1 MEDLWKWALVV
12 VIYVFLRVSYS
23 VAFCR
28 LLIKSVLVTRLICPP
43 GLTGD
48 DSTSSKYM
56 GGLHG
61 KCMNT

>member
-1 MEDLWKWALVV
+1 MEVGSGGCDICFPSCLLQCSLLSSTHQ
-12 VIYVFLRVSYS
+12 ICLSYTADMS
-23 VAFCR
+23 
-28 LLIKSVLVTRLICPP
+28 P